1 MRRQPAP
8 ITDNGEQLLRELVE
22 SVQVSTTPNFRPVA
36 LRSVA
41 LQRRQALAGYAVRNR
56 FDTVLFHAEWLMGLL
71 VVLAIGTFAVR
82 SLVDEWRHPA
92 PVQAARPVVAQT
104 AVAQPATQRIA
115 VVPTAQ
121 PIRRIVDEPA
131 VSDGVILTLRD
142 AVRVRR
148 PELGS
153 VLPSSDLPG
162 RTDRELEY
170 VPPRERYARS
180 EPAMVAVAPT
190 EPPPAP
196 ALDLPPLYLEAPAVG
211 IQTGTVEVFLQ
222 DGTWQVADYAAG
234 YLHGTGR
241 PGAGNLVMAGHKG
254 IRGAVFANLEA
265 LQLGDEVFVDTAEQR
280 FRYQVRETR
289 RVWPSEI
296 DVIYPTETPTLTLL
310 TCTNW
315 DLQRFV
321 VVAELVDSAPHVIST
336 GG

>member
-1 MRRQPAP
+1 MRRQRAP
-8 ITDNGEQLLRELVE
+8 ISDNGEQLLRELVE

-41 LQRRQALAGYAVRNR
+41 LQRRQALAGYAVRTR
-56 FDTVLFHAEWLMGLL
+56 LDTVLFHAEWVMGL
-71 VVLAIGTFAVR
+71 VVILAIGSFAAR

-92 PVQAARPVVAQT
+92 PVQAARPG
-104 AVAQPATQRIA
+104 ATQSIPVA
-115 VVPTAQ
+115 PTTQ
-121 PIRRIVDEPA
+121 PIRPLVDEPA
-131 VSDGVILTLRD
+131 VAAWEVLTPRD
-142 AVRVRR
+142 ALRARH

-153 VLPSSDLPG
+153 VLPSSSLPG
-162 RTDRELEY
+162 RTDRELDY
-170 VPPRERYARS
+170 IPPSERYARS

-190 EPPPAP
+190 EPPAAA
-196 ALDLPPLYLEAPAVG
+196 ALDLPPIYLEAPAVG
-211 IQTGTVEVFLQ
+211 IQADAVEVFLQ
-222 DGTWQVADYAAG
+222 DGTWQVADYAVG
-234 YLHGTGR
+234 FLHGTGR

-265 LQLGDEVFVDTAEQR
+265 LQPGDEVFVDTAEQR

-289 RVWPSEI
+289 SVWPSEV

-315 DLQRFV
+315 DLQRFI
-321 VVAELVDSAPHVIST
+321 VVADLVDSAPHVIST